1 MKTRLFKTILPL
13 ALALIALPM
22 MGQDYM
28 NVYFKDGT
36 IRKFYLKNVMEI
48 STSMLDVDGVQHADY
63 DYQHVT
69 TIHNKYVYSL
79 EDVDSVTFTKIDEE
93 KAEQNFVSAMPVVF
107 SVIDDCE
114 TIADVESRID
124 EIKNAE
130 GVAGAWSDGHQLYV
144 SIAEGEVYSFHY
156 NHDTSIEDAA
166 VRDASEQA
174 RVLIDKMRNTVGER
188 YTGIKAV
195 IANQQNYDENR
206 ESYITDYYAPLKE
219 AFEKCGFRADYV
231 TDPDVDFFYDKCS
244 TPTNAEHL
252 NIYDYDIIFLITHGS
267 YGDKRYLDEENN
279 EWGNYGLKGHSI
291 VTSDVLIEIPKDNAI
306 DWVNAY
312 QTIHTWRNNHNYND
326 ATDLEIAIGF
336 TSEKKNDIWYHVG
349 HPSLSEYFFS
359 NIAAGT
365 FTNPNSIMF
374 NTACQSLMGENEG
387 EHSFSF
393 AEQLTKRN
401 LGVYIG
407 YDESNEEG
415 KKAGYHLFNSMLNGM
430 SLHQA
435 CSTLS
440 EEERH
445 DNMDEDGRQFIANL
459 RIYPDNNPEALKLFL
474 YPPYTEPVDNKTV
487 TSSYEANK
495 YVEVVGYTTTLDPKV
510 LTYGFEYDTNA
521 LFTSPKQATHVK
533 YKVIKESGNK
543 DNVQFNG
550 RLTELAPNQIYY
562 FRAYTYDGENYNYG
576 LNQYIKYGEVL
587 NLTLSTDAVALSPGD
602 QGIVEITSGNGV
614 YDIDNSKE
622 TVASVRL
629 EGNKVIIDAL
639 SPGKTFITITDT
651 KSTQSTAI
659 TVTVWT
665 KLTVAII
672 GNVDLEIG
680 ESVNSRIF
688 GNGDYASESSD
699 PQVATASIVGE
710 FVSVEALSAGTSTIT
725 VTDNKTGQTASFTVT
740 VTDSTPV
747 DIPAAAVDLGLPSGT
762 LWANKNV
769 GAASPENGGLYFA
782 WGEIVG
788 YGSDVNDGR
797 LFDWDSYKWD
807 NFTKYCSASWV
818 AELGMGIVDNKTV
831 LDPED
836 DAATANWGDNW
847 RMPTHE
853 EFKELLEYTTNYET
867 SWNGENGRVYKSLTN
882 DNSIFLPYTGYR
894 ADDFV
899 QEGWANYWSSTQ
911 VADKPDLAYE
921 LTVDAGHTQCGTDSR
936 VRGFLVRPV
945 FCGSGGQLPTYD
957 NLKLSTYDPITMN
970 VNAGLTFMI
979 LSGSGSYA
987 VGSSKE
993 SVATATLRDNY
1004 VDVSGVG
1011 VGTATI
1017 TVIDTN
1023 TGQKKTREVTVLDNT
1038 LPDTPAEAIDLGL
1051 PSGTL
1056 WASFNV
1062 GATKPEEYGGYYSW
1076 GEIVEKDKYE
1086 WSDYLYCDGSI
1097 NTCKELGMDIAGT
1110 QYDIAHVK
1118 WGGDWCMPT
1127 YDQQQELVNNTK
1139 FKYITLNGIKG
1150 YELVGPNG
1158 NSIFLPA
1165 SGIIQGN
1172 SPNVGSL
1179 GGYWSSTRDP
1189 EDPNYACNL
1198 LFRNTGSYEVFY
1210 YRCIGLSVRPV
1221 ISRSQQS
1228 VPNLVLESTD
1238 PLNLKARQKTGINII
1253 SGSGSYTVKSDDE
1266 SVATAD
1272 ISDWVSLETGEKGKC
1287 VNVNAVGVGTTTVTV
1302 TDVQSFQQVSITVT
1316 VTQNVDLLKLSV
1328 SSLEL
1333 KVGETGDVVITSSS
1347 GAQYL
1352 VATSDASVATF
1363 SVDKTTNTIK
1373 VFAVGVGTC
1382 NVTVNDSETG
1392 ETATVEIEVVKK
1404 PIDPNTS
1411 GWENLISNSDMEG
1424 SDVSCFFERTGTYEK
1439 DPYPATIS
1447 DGVGKNGSRGIKVA
1461 ATARKE
1467 ENYDNQFWFRMN
1479 KPVSAGTKYRF
1490 SFDYRADK
1498 KASVD
1503 MEMHSEPGE
1512 YITYNSSWGLECT
1525 SGWKTYTVEGIV
1537 SSSESPEGNPL
1548 RSVAFDLSTFSA
1560 ANNYYFDNI
1569 KFEVAESSAGEDG
1582 SFTVYGV
1589 KFNMIPVQG
1598 GTYMMGADDDD
1609 SEASE
1614 VERPR
1619 HEVTVNDFAIGQ
1631 TEVTQRL
1638 WKAVMDNN
1646 PSNFVGD
1653 DLPVENIT
1661 WDQCQTFISK
1671 LNALGLTNGVFR
1683 LPTEAEWE
1691 FAARGGNKS
1700 KGYAYSGS
1708 NSVGDVAWYGGSTTH
1723 PVGQK
1728 DCNELGLYD
1737 MSGNVWEWCHD
1748 WYDEEYYAS
1757 SPKNNPTGPSSG
1769 EFHVRR
1775 GGRWDHTTKCCRVS
1789 SRNDGLSEGESNYDG
1804 SGFRLAL
1811 VK

>member
-1 MKTRLFKTILPL
+1 MT
-13 ALALIALPM
+13 
-22 MGQDYM
+22 
-28 NVYFKDGT
+28 
-36 IRKFYLKNVMEI
+36 
-48 STSMLDVDGVQHADY
+48 TS
-63 DYQHVT
+63 
-69 TIHNKYVYSL
+69 
-79 EDVDSVTFTKIDEE
+79 EDL
-93 KAEQNFVSAMPVVF
+93 VF
-107 SVIDDCE
+107 IP
-114 TIADVESRID
+114 
-124 EIKNAE
+124 
-130 GVAGAWSDGHQLYV
+130 
-144 SIAEGEVYSFHY
+144 
-156 NHDTSIEDAA
+156 
-166 VRDASEQA
+166 
-174 RVLIDKMRNTVGER
+174 
-188 YTGIKAV
+188 
-195 IANQQNYDENR
+195 
-206 ESYITDYYAPLKE
+206 IT
-219 AFEKCGFRADYV
+219 
-231 TDPDVDFFYDKCS
+231 
-244 TPTNAEHL
+244 
-252 NIYDYDIIFLITHGS
+252 
-267 YGDKRYLDEENN
+267 
-279 EWGNYGLKGHSI
+279 
-291 VTSDVLIEIPKDNAI
+291 KDNSETPSDN
-306 DWVNAY
+306 DWDECKKAFK
-312 QTIHTWRNNHNYND
+312 QWRKKSEYKD
-326 ATDLEIAIGF
+326 ATDKEIPYGF
-336 TSEKKNDIWYHVG
+336 TEEKRNGVWYWVG
-349 HPSLSEYFFS
+349 HPSITEHFIRNISSGYFS
-359 NIAAGT
+359 
-365 FTNPNSIMF
+365 NPNSVCF
-374 NTACQSLMGENEG
+374 NLACQSLMGDEG
-387 EHSFSF
+387 APSFVF
-393 AEQLTKRN
+393 ADALISRG
-401 LGVYIG
+401 LGVYLG
-407 YDESNEEG
+407 YDETNEEG
-415 KKAGYHLFNSMLNGM
+415 QHAGFNFFNNMLNGS
-430 SLHQA
+430 SLQQA
-435 CSTLS
+435 YNKLS

-445 DNMDEDGRQFIANL
+445 DHLIENEKEIVANL
-459 RIYPDNNPEALKLFL
+459 LLYPQNDIEKQQLFL
-474 YPPYTEPVDNKTV
+474 FRPNTEEINEDA
-487 TSSYEANK
+487 ANK
-495 YVEVVGYTTTLDPKV
+495 EYNKSNAVTINGDVTLADLNGIEGLGFTLSYYDPVEHTAKV
-510 LTYGFEYDTNA
+510 KAEIIPASFSNNI
-521 LFTSPKQATHVK
+521 VK
-533 YKVIKESGNK
+533 FSAKLENLKR
-543 DNVQFNG
+543 G
-550 RLTELAPNQIYY
+550 RKYSY
-562 FRAYTYDGENYNYG
+562 RAYTYDGLHYNYG
-576 LNQYIKYGEVL
+576 NTINFTIQYVDLK
-587 NLTLSTDAVALSPGD
+587 LSAGSFCIDEGKSTT
-602 QGIVEITSGNGV
+602 IEITGNGE
-614 YDIDNSKE
+614 YDIFNGNEKV
-622 TVASVRL
+622 TKVTL
-629 EGNKVIIDAL
+629 EGEKLTIEAIGAGESTIIVTDK
-639 SPGKTFITITDT
+639 KTG
-651 KSTQSTAI
+651 QTAPLE
-659 TVTVWT
+659 VTVWAR
-665 KLTVAII
+665 LSIAII
-672 GNVDLEIG
+672 GNIDLEVG
-680 ESVNSRIF
+680 DKANVRIMS
-688 GNGDYASESSD
+688 GNNDYTLDSD
-699 PQVATASIVGE
+699 YPEVATPTLIGE
-710 FVSVEALSAGTSTIT
+710 FVSVEALSAGKATIT

-747 DIPAAAVDLGLPSGT
+747 DMPAAAVDLGLPSGT

-769 GAASPENGGLYFA
+769 GAASPEKGGLYFA

-788 YGSDVNDGR
+788 YGSDANDGR

-818 AELGMGIVDNKTV
+818 AELGMGIVDNKTI

-836 DAATANWGDNW
+836 DAATANWGENW
-847 RMPTHE
+847 RMPTYE
-853 EFKELLEYTTNYET
+853 EFRELLEYTTNDHTYM
-867 SWNGENGRVYKSLTN
+867 NGEGGRVYKSLTN
-882 DNSIFLPYTGYR
+882 GNSIFLPYTGYR

-899 QEGWANYWSSTQ
+899 QEGWAHYWSSTQ
-911 VADKPDLAYE
+911 VAEKPDLAYK

-945 FCGSGGQLPTYD
+945 FCGSGGLQPTYD

-1118 WGGDWCMPT
+1118 WGGDWRMPT

-1139 FKYITLNGIKG
+1139 FKYVTSNGIKG

-1392 ETATVEIEVVKK
+1392 EMATVEIEVVKNS
-1404 PIDPNTS
+1404 IDPNTS

-1439 DPYPATIS
+1439 DPYPATIL

-1503 MEMHSEPGE
+1503 MEMHCEPGE

-1537 SSSESPEGNPL
+1537 SSSESPEETPL

-1589 KFNMIPVQG
+1589 KFNMISVQG